1 MTSFPRR
8 LGAGLFTTLLVTGG
22 LATTAAPASA
32 TVTTLCVGYTG
43 CAKLGMSDAG
53 YAKAS
58 GTMYWRMYSGHNCT
72 NYAAYRMVKSGLAN
86 SRPWTGGGNA
96 TRWGTSMAS
105 KTNGTPTVGS
115 VAWWKAGVYPAGSA
129 GHVAYVEKV
138 VSADEIIVSMDS
150 WRGDFS
156 WARITRASR
165 GWPSGF
171 VHFNDVK
178 LANKSL
184 PAVTGSPKVGT
195 RLTASPGAWSV
206 SGATYSYQW
215 LANGAPVSGATSS
228 TLTPTQALK
237 GKQLSVKVTVAMRGY
252 ATTYAISAATAA
264 VAPGVLSSTA
274 PPTVSGE
281 PQVDQTLSAQP
292 GSWDPGSPQVSYQ
305 WLADGVAVPGA
316 TSSTLAL
323 APPLAGKKM
332 SVQVTASKTGY
343 TAVRARSATTQ
354 PVALGVMAPTAPPN
368 LTGQTSR
375 GSTLQVGASA
385 VPAGATSSIRWMRG
399 KTRIPGAKGSTYRLT
414 NADLGHRMRAVVLV
428 NRPGYRQLV
437 LRTSWTPFVRTTP
450 TVRMSTIPGPQRL
463 NLRVTLRAA
472 GLSGANARVQVRTG
486 GELVRV
492 VPIRGGAASATL
504 TGLRPGTRIYKFRI
518 PATDSTNP
526 VVITRR
532 LTIR

>member
-8 LGAGLFTTLLVTGG
+8 LGAGLFTALLVTGG

-53 YAKAS
+53 YSKAS

-178 LANKSL
+178 LANKTL

-252 ATTYAISAATAA
+252 ADDVRHLRRDRGRGARRAQQHRSPDGQRRAAGRPDAERPA
-264 VAPGVLSSTA
+264 RLVGPGLAPGELPVAGRRRCRAGSDRLHPGPRTCPGRQEDRASRS
-274 PPTVSGE
+274 PPR
-281 PQVDQTLSAQP
+281 
-292 GSWDPGSPQVSYQ
+292 
-305 WLADGVAVPGA
+305 
-316 TSSTLAL
+316 
-323 APPLAGKKM
+323 
-332 SVQVTASKTGY
+332 KTGY
-343 TAVRARSATTQ
+343 TAVQARSAATQ

-375 GSTLQVGASA
+375 GATLQVGAAA

-399 KTRIPGAKGSTYRLT
+399 KTRIPGAKASTYRLT

-428 NRPGYRQLV
+428 NRPGYRQMV

-450 TVRMSTIPGPQRL
+450 TVRMSTIPGAQRL
-463 NLRVTLRAA
+463 TLRVTMRAA
-472 GLSGANARVQVRTG
+472 GLSGRQ
-486 GELVRV
+486 
-492 VPIRGGAASATL
+492 
-504 TGLRPGTRIYKFRI
+504 RPGPGPHGRQAR
-518 PATDSTNP
+518 PRGPDP
-526 VVITRR
+526 GRR
-532 LTIR
+532 RAAPR